1 MRTAME
7 SQTTSPS
14 TPSQA
19 QPSSG
24 LTAFAT
30 ITGNL
35 FLVFGT
41 SFFSTLTL
49 LASCLPLRPR
59 SAAVSWIARTWSSG
73 ILKTSWLRV
82 RVLGG
87 EALDPQ
93 ASYVFLA
100 NHQSL
105 FDIPALLA
113 TSPCPMRMMAKRSLF
128 RIPLFGWSIAAGGF
142 IPIDRGGDGGRGGNG
157 TDGSSARRSFSSAVA
172 RLQKGT
178 SILLFPEGT
187 RSFTDVLL
195 PFQRGGFLLAMKTGL
210 PIVPVGVRGTRA
222 VQRKDSFAIHPGRIE
237 VRYGTPIDIAAYG
250 VRRKKELI
258 AEVRA
263 RIAELAGLE
272 AGGEAEV

>member
-1 MRTAME
+1 ME
-7 SQTTSPS
+7 SQTTSPA

-24 LTAFAT
+24 FTALAT

-35 FLVFGT
+35 YLVFGT
-41 SFFSTLTL
+41 SLFSTLTL
-49 LASCLPLRPR
+49 LVSWLPLRPR
-59 SAAVSWIARTWSSG
+59 SAVVSWISRTWSSG

-82 RVLGG
+82 RVEGG
-87 EALDPQ
+87 DALDPQ

-113 TSPCPMRMMAKRSLF
+113 TSPCPIRMMAKRSLF
-128 RIPLFGWSIAAGGF
+128 RIPLFGWSMAAGGF
-142 IPIDRGGDGGRGGNG
+142 IPIDRGGDGGNSG
-157 TDGSSARRSFSSAVA
+157 SARQSFSTAVA

-237 VRYGTPIDIAAYG
+237 VRYGAPIDIAAYG

>member
-1 MRTAME
+1 ME
-7 SQTTSPS
+7 SSTTSPA

-24 LTAFAT
+24 FRALAT
-30 ITGNL
+30 VTGNL
-35 FLVFGT
+35 YLVFGT
-41 SFFSTLTL
+41 SLFSTLTL
-49 LASCLPLRPR
+49 LVSWLPLRPR
-59 SAAVSWIARTWSSG
+59 SAAVSWISRTWSSG

-82 RVLGG
+82 RVEGG
-87 EALDPQ
+87 DALDPQ

-128 RIPLFGWSIAAGGF
+128 RIPLFGWSMAAGGF
-142 IPIDRGGDGGRGGNG
+142 IPIDRGGDGGRGGG
-157 TDGSSARRSFSSAVA
+157 SGADGSSARQSFSTAVA

-237 VRYGTPIDIAAYG
+237 VRYGAPIDIAAYG

-263 RIAELAGLE
+263 RIAELAGLD
-272 AGGEAEV
+272 AGGEAEA

>member
-1 MRTAME
+1 M
-7 SQTTSPS
+7 
-14 TPSQA
+14 
-19 QPSSG
+19 
-24 LTAFAT
+24 
-30 ITGNL
+30 TGNL
-35 FLVFGT
+35 YLVFGT
-41 SFFSTLTL
+41 SLFSTLTL
-49 LASCLPLRPR
+49 LVSWLPLRPR
-59 SAAVSWIARTWSSG
+59 SAAVSWISRTWSSG

-82 RVLGG
+82 RVEGG
-87 EALDPQ
+87 DALDPQ

-128 RIPLFGWSIAAGGF
+128 RIPLFGWSMAAGGF
-142 IPIDRGGDGGRGGNG
+142 IPIDRGGDGGRGGG
-157 TDGSSARRSFSSAVA
+157 SGADGSSARQSFSTAVA

-237 VRYGTPIDIAAYG
+237 VRYGAPIDIAAYG

-263 RIAELAGLE
+263 RIAELAGLD
-272 AGGEAEV
+272 AGGEAEA

>member
-1 MRTAME
+1 MRTGME
-7 SQTTSPS
+7 IQTSSSATSPE
-14 TPSQA
+14 A
-19 QPSSG
+19 QPSSW
-24 LTAFAT
+24 LTPIAT
-30 ITGNL
+30 VTGNL
-35 FLVFGT
+35 YLVVGT
-41 SFFSTLTL
+41 TFFSIMTL
-49 LASCLPLRPR
+49 LVTLLPLRPR
-59 SAAVSWIARTWSSG
+59 SATVSWIARTWSSG

-82 RVLGG
+82 RVAGG

-105 FDIPALLA
+105 FDIPALLG

-128 RIPLFGWSIAAGGF
+128 RIPIFGWSMAAGGF
-142 IPIDRGGDGGRGGNG
+142 IPIDRGGDKGGSGQGADGN
-157 TDGSSARRSFSSAVA
+157 SARQSFSTAVA

-222 VQRKDSFAIHPGRIE
+222 VQRKDSFAIHPGTVE
-237 VRYGTPIDIAAYG
+237 VRYGAPIDIAAYG
-250 VRRKKELI
+250 IRRKKELI
-258 AEVRA
+258 AEVRS
-263 RIAELAGLE
+263 RIAELAGLD
-272 AGGEAEV
+272 AGGEAEA